1 MIRFRNPGVQFS
13 TQFQIMKVLYENLKN
28 KQPFSLEDMANVI
41 ANEKLMTAYGYS
53 GDVALKLSN
62 TEKDSMN
69 STKMNVKMYAEVFKM
84 LGWVTPSGKKSYPIE
99 FTYIGEHIATAKNE
113 PKKLYEQCVL
123 GINNPNELSARVKYT
138 EQVRFFKCVL
148 QSFLDLDDIMYK
160 HEFCIG
166 PMSVDDI
173 CIEDYNK
180 MIKDIRNL
188 RGDNRRLKVAFEELA
203 QSLGMKETAVD
214 NCTRIPVALL
224 KNCNFAEDYSTKEL
238 YPPVKKSCLK
248 ITDYGKEVLNQLNN
262 MKDLR
267 LSEFQNYNEET
278 QMALIRLGIFHM
290 LKRADYDITPVK
302 EQIEADEER
311 CKDILQ
317 GKELL
322 FSPYQTIRH
331 ELIKEAIGIKSSKGE
346 KKDSTKV
353 LSESK
358 KSYVIPSAKNI
369 VEMWDLDVA
378 ISPNLSLLTSDKDIE
393 FLNNV
398 ESLLTKGRNI
408 NEIVDYLFINY
419 KILKQDNFY
428 PLIATL
434 FKIMGFNCKVSR
446 AGDNG
451 SRWDAIIEDE
461 NRSIPIEI
469 KSPTEEEHIS
479 IKAIRQALEN
489 KIVLLSR
496 KTHPTTI
503 EATSLAIGYNLPND
517 RAEVGRLIQDF
528 KNTYDYKIGV
538 MDLKTLLTIAISIL
552 VEGIGFDKEK
562 LYNLEGI
569 VGANS

>member
-13 TQFQIMKVLYENLKN
+13 TQFQIMKVLYKNLKN
-28 KQPFSLEDMANVI
+28 KQPFTLDDMANVI

-53 GDVALKLSN
+53 GDAALELSN

-69 STKMNVKMYAEVFKM
+69 STKMNMKMYAEVFKM

-148 QSFLDLDDIMYK
+148 QSFVDLDDIMYK
-160 HEFCIG
+160 HEFCLG
-166 PMSVDDI
+166 PMSVNDI

-180 MIKDIRNL
+180 MIKYIKNL
-188 RGDNRRLKVAFEELA
+188 RGDNKRLKVAFEELA
-203 QSLGMKETAVD
+203 QSLGMKETPVD

-248 ITDYGKEVLNQLNN
+248 ITSYGKEVLNQLNN

-267 LSEFQNYNEET
+267 LSEFKDYNEET

-290 LKRADYDITPVK
+290 LKRAEYDITPVK
-302 EQIEADEER
+302 ERIEKDEEI

-331 ELIKEAIGIKSSKGE
+331 DLINKAIGLKSSKGE
-346 KKDSTKV
+346 KKDRTKV
-353 LSESK
+353 LSESNQ
-358 KSYVIPSAKNI
+358 SYVIPSAKNI
-369 VEMWDLDVA
+369 VETWDLDVA
-378 ISPNLSLLTSDKDIE
+378 INPNLSLLTSDKDIE

-398 ESLLTKGRNI
+398 ELLLTKGKNV
-408 NEIVDYLFINY
+408 NEIVDYLFSNY

-461 NRSIPIEI
+461 KRSIPIEI

-496 KTHPTTI
+496 KAYPTTI
-503 EATSLAIGYNLPND
+503 EATTLAIGYNLPND

-528 KNTYDYKIGV
+528 KNTYNYKVGV
-538 MDLKTLLTIAISIL
+538 LDLKTLLTIAISIL
-552 VEGIGFDKEK
+552 VEGVGFDKEK
-562 LYNLEGI
+562 LYNLEGM

>member
-13 TQFQIMKVLYENLKN
+13 TQFQIMKVVYENLKD
-28 KQPFSLEDMANVI
+28 KQPFDYKDMAKIV
-41 ANEKLMTAYGYS
+41 ANEKLMTAYGHS
-53 GDVALKLSN
+53 GNAALELSK

-69 STKMNVKMYAEVFKM
+69 STEMNMKMYAEVFKM

-123 GINNPNELSARVKYT
+123 GINNPNKLNAKIKYT
-138 EQVRFFKCVL
+138 EEVRFFKCVL
-148 QSFLDLDDIMYK
+148 QSLVDLDDIMYK
-160 HEFCIG
+160 HEFCLG
-166 PMSVDDI
+166 PMNVNDT
-173 CIEDYNK
+173 CTEEYNK
-180 MIKDIRNL
+180 MIEYIKNL
-188 RGDNRRLKVAFEELA
+188 RGDKKNLEVAFKELA
-203 QSLGMKETAVD
+203 QSLGMKEKSVD

-224 KNCNFAEDYSTKEL
+224 KSCNFVEDYSTREL
-238 YPPVKKSCLK
+238 YPPGKELCLK
-248 ITDYGKEVLNQLNN
+248 ITSHGKEVLSQVNN

-267 LSEFQNYNEET
+267 LSEFEGYNEEI

-290 LKRADYDITPVK
+290 LKRSDYDITPVK
-302 EQIEADEER
+302 EKIEADEEI
-311 CKDILQ
+311 CKDILK

-331 ELIKEAIGIKSSKGE
+331 DLINKAIGRKSSKE
-346 KKDSTKV
+346 ETKYSTKV
-353 LSESK
+353 LSPSNQ
-358 KSYVIPSAKNI
+358 SHITPSAKNI
-369 VEMWDLDVA
+369 VEMWDLDVN

-398 ESLLTKGRNI
+398 QSLLKKGKTT
-408 NEIVDYLFINY
+408 NEIVDYLFSSY
-419 KILKQDNFY
+419 KILKKDNFY

-446 AGDNG
+446 SGDNG

-461 NRSIPIEI
+461 ERSIPIEI

-479 IKAIRQALEN
+479 IKGIRQALEN

-496 KTHPTTI
+496 KAYPTTI
-503 EATSLAIGYNLPND
+503 ETTTLTVGYNLPND

-528 KNTYDYKIGV
+528 KKTYNYKIGV
-538 MDLKTLLTIAISIL
+538 LDLKTLLTIAISIL
-552 VEGIGFDKEK
+552 VEGVGFDKEK
-562 LYNLEGI
+562 LYSLEGM